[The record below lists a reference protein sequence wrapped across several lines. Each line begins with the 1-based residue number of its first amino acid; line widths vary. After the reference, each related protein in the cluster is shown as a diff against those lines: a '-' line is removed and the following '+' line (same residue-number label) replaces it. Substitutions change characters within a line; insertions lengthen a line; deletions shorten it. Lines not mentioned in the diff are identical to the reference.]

1 MESAY
6 CVTCHNPIRGTQVL
20 VNDGI
25 ATKIK
30 DDPSVA
36 TSILTAPPADFQA
49 MRKTKI

>member
-6 CVTCHNPIRGTQVL
+6 GVACHNPIRGTQVL
-20 VNDGI
+20 VTDGI